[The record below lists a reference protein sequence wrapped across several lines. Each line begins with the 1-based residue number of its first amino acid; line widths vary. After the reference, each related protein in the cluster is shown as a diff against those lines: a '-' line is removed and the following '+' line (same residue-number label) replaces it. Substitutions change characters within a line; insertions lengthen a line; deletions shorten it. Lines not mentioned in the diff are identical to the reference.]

1 MQATGW
7 LPLTVTLRKVKGGGS
22 SESESK
28 NWMPVYLK
36 QEYLKQACY
45 SELRKKPECLKQEH
59 CSAR

>member
-28 NWMPVYLK
+28 NWMPV
-36 QEYLKQACY
+36 
-45 SELRKKPECLKQEH
+45 
-59 CSAR
+59 